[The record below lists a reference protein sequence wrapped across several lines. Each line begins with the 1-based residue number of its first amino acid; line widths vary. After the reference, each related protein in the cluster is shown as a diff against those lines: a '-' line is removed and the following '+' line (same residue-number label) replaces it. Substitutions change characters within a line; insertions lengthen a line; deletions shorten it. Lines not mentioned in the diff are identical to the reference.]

1 MGIGERELCF
11 VSQSSYEDIPDKVT
25 AFSHQ
30 LLEELDFP
38 LCLRKMLLESSDSN

>member
-1 MGIGERELCF
+1 MGER
-11 VSQSSYEDIPDKVT
+11 SQGSCEDISAEVT

-38 LCLRKMLLESSDSN
+38 HHLRKMLLESTKSNRISRAV